1 MCDRAPSTLGSVGGM
16 VQSPTGLSAA
26 EFLISLTFL
35 FQGSCCLEE
44 LLAMLCFVQVLRSS

>member
-1 MCDRAPSTLGSVGGM
+1 MCDRAPSTLGSIGGM

-35 FQGSCCLEE
+35 FQGSCCLEG

>member
-26 EFLISLTFL
+26 EFLISVTFL
-35 FQGSCCLEE
+35 FLGV
-44 LLAMLCFVQVLRSS
+44 LLLGEVVGHALLCSGLAE